1 MKDFIFK
8 NYKNILLT
16 IIAWSIGF
24 YILRKSAILINLEEP
39 GKIHNYHILFLF
51 ISFFFILLPFVKTIK
66 IGKILELE
74 RDINRTKEEVKDFK
88 TEIKQSLTLMNT
100 SINTSINSLNSNIN
114 ISIPGTDDLKKEIE
128 KLRSEISDKGRNTIK
143 DIKEEILSSEEGDY
157 VMALA
162 KTRIEIEKTLRE
174 KLNKRLSVEQRQNI
188 EDIKFLTLNRLG
200 QLYIKDNPEF
210 EKFWTPFKYVQSI
223 CNAAIHGQ
231 KVSYQQAAEALQ
243 LGTMILT
250 ELKEERD

>member
-1 MKDFIFK
+1 MKDYLIK
-8 NYKNILLT
+8 NYKDILLT
-16 IIAWSIGF
+16 IISWAMGF
-24 YILRKSAILINLEEP
+24 YILRKSALLINLEEP
-39 GKIHNYHILFLF
+39 DKIHNYHILFLF
-51 ISFFFILLPFVKTIK
+51 ISFFFILLPFIKTIK

-74 RDINRTKEEVKDFK
+74 RDINKTKEEVKDFK
-88 TEIKQSLTLMNT
+88 SEIKQSLTLLNT

-128 KLRSEISDKGRNTIK
+128 KLRTELSDKGGATTK
-143 DIKEEILSSEEGDY
+143 EIKEEILISEEGDY

-174 KLNKRLSVEQRQNI
+174 KLNKRLSVAQRQNI

-200 QLYIKDNPEF
+200 QLYIKENPEF
-210 EKFWTPFKYVQSI
+210 EKFWRPFKYVQSV

-231 KVSYQQAAEALQ
+231 NVSYEQASEALQ